1 MPPSKFPQSKVSK
14 YLVAAEGEPP
24 AENNSNQLQ
33 SEELLSKLPKYLV
46 PMKVETPAEDDS
58 NQLRSDEL
66 AEETFLENPTS
77 PSPKRP
83 RVRWAW
89 ILGSILLLIGAS
101 SSLRWWQTTRAVN
114 ASASTTGSS
123 GKPMAVP
130 VKLATVGTQTI
141 QESSVFVGILQSPR
155 FVTIKP
161 QVEGRIKQLFI
172 KEGDRVQ
179 QGQPIVSLQND
190 DAQAVL
196 QQRIAAQQQA
206 NSNLALLQ
214 AGTRP
219 EQIAQ
224 ARATLYQAQARLRDA
239 QAGAQPQEIAQAV
252 AQIDAAKAALDL
264 SKSRA
269 LRYAELAKQGAISQ
283 DQFEGYRQAQR
294 SNEAALVVA
303 QKKLEQLRKSR
314 SSDISALS
322 ATVEQQNQNLKQ
334 QQNGARPEEISQA
347 QALVNQAT
355 AQVQAA
361 QVQLQY
367 SKVLAP
373 FTGVVGNIPVKIGE
387 YAAKGDTLTTLTQN
401 DSFDLNLAIPL
412 SRSKQIQAG
421 LPVEL
426 LDATGKPIAIGKVSF
441 IAPNATADSQTIL
454 AKANFMNT
462 SGLLRSGQSVQ
473 AKAIW
478 DERSGILIPVTA
490 VSRLG
495 GKTFVFVA
503 ETAKQAP
510 DGNSSLV
517 ARQQP
522 VELGA
527 IEGNSYQV
535 VKGLKAGEKII
546 TAGFLNLTN
555 GAPVVAVPEETK

>member
-1 MPPSKFPQSKVSK
+1 MPQSKF
-14 YLVAAEGEPP
+14 
-24 AENNSNQLQ
+24 
-33 SEELLSKLPKYLV
+33 PKYLV
-46 PMKVETPAEDDS
+46 PAEAEPPVNNGSRQLQPEELDSKLPQHLAPVEVEQPSEDDS
-58 NQLRSDEL
+58 NQLQAEKL
-66 AEETFLENPTS
+66 EEETLLEPQTS
-77 PSPKRP
+77 SARKRP
-83 RVRWAW
+83 WVW
-89 ILGSILLLIGAS
+89 ILGIILLLAGIGFG
-101 SSLRWWQTTRAVN
+101 LRWWQGSKVIN
-114 ASASTTGSS
+114 ASSS
-123 GKPMAVP
+123 AGGLPGKPMAVP
-130 VKLATVGTQTI
+130 VKLAMVKTQTI

-206 NSNLALLQ
+206 TANLALLR
-214 AGTRP
+214 AGNRP

-252 AQIDAAKAALDL
+252 AQIDAAQAALDL

-314 SSDISALS
+314 TSDISALS

-334 QQNGARPEEISQA
+334 QQNGARSEEISQA

-367 SKVLAP
+367 SRVLAP
-373 FTGVVGNIPVKIGE
+373 FTGVVGNTPVKIGE
-387 YAAKGDTLTTLTQN
+387 YAAKGDTLTTLTQS

-426 LDATGKPIAIGKVSF
+426 LDATGKSIAMGKVSF
-441 IAPNATADSQTIL
+441 IAPNATTDSQTIL
-454 AKANFMNT
+454 AKANFTNT
-462 SGLLRSGQSVQ
+462 SGQLLNGQSVQ
-473 AKAIW
+473 AKTIW

-495 GKTFVFVA
+495 GKTFVFIA
-503 ETAKQAP
+503 ETAKQAT

-527 IEGNSYQV
+527 IEGNNYQV

-555 GAPVVAVPEETK
+555 GAPVVDVPEETK

>member
-1 MPPSKFPQSKVSK
+1 MAHSKLPEHLVSAEVEQPAKDDSSQPQTLESTSKFPR
-14 YLVAAEGEPP
+14 
-24 AENNSNQLQ
+24 
-33 SEELLSKLPKYLV
+33 YLV
-46 PMKVETPAEDDS
+46 PVGAEQPAKDDLS
-58 NQLRSDEL
+58 QIQSLEL
-66 AEETFLENPTS
+66 AEETFLEHPTS
-77 PSPKRP
+77 TPRKRP
-83 RVRWAW
+83 WVWV
-89 ILGSILLLIGAS
+89 LGTVLLFAGAGLS
-101 SSLRWWQTTRAVN
+101 WRWWQAGRA
-114 ASASTTGSS
+114 APSLAAGSPS
-123 GKPMAVP
+123 QSMAIP
-130 VKLATVGTQTI
+130 VKLATVGTQTL
-141 QESSVFVGILQSPR
+141 QDSSVFVGILQSPR

-161 QVEGRIKQLFI
+161 QVEGRIKQIFI

-206 NSNLALLQ
+206 SANLALLQ

-269 LRYAELAKQGAISQ
+269 SRYAELAKQGAISQ

-347 QALVNQAT
+347 QSLVIQAT
-355 AQVQAA
+355 AQVRAA

-373 FTGVVGNIPVKIGE
+373 FTGVVGNIPVKVGE

-412 SRSKQIQAG
+412 NRSTQVQAG

-426 LDATGKPIAIGKVSF
+426 LDATGKSIAMGKVNF

-462 SGLLRSGQSVQ
+462 NGQLLNGQSVQ
-473 AKAIW
+473 AKTIW

-517 ARQQP
+517 AHQKP
-522 VELGA
+522 IELGA
-527 IEGNSYQV
+527 IEGNNYQV
-535 VKGLKAGEKII
+535 VKGLQAGEKII

-555 GAPVVAVPEETK
+555 GAPVTAVSEQTK